1 MKRFYKIAAVQR
13 DESGH
18 AITLDGKSV
27 RTPMRK
33 TLALPNAKLAE
44 AVAANGR
51 RRARTIEPP
60 TMLLTAI
67 ANTAIDR
74 IATARDDMVAG
85 LVHYAESDMLC
96 YRADGPADLAVR
108 QATIWQAI
116 LDWAAVDLGATLQVT
131 VGVVPITQSSAALAK
146 LRNVLR
152 AYDDFRLAALS
163 TAVSAMGSLIL
174 GPYDDF
180 RLAALSTA
188 VSAMGSLILGLA
200 LAEGALSAAEAFA
213 AAQLDET
220 YQNEFWG
227 EDAEALTR
235 RDNLRSDIEAAATV
249 FRLLSA

>member
-44 AVAANGR
+44 AVAGEWAAQGE
-51 RRARTIEPP
+51 TIEPP

-174 GPYDDF
+174 G
-180 RLAALSTA
+180 
-188 VSAMGSLILGLA
+188 LA
-200 LAEGALSAAEAFA
+200 LAEGRLSAAEAFT